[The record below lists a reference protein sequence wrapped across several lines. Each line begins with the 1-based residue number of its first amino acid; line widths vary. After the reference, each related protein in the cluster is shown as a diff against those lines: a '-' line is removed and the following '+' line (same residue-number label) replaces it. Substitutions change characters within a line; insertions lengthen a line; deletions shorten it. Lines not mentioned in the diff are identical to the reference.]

1 MPVSSWST
9 TAALNTGIL
18 TGITLDGASM
28 NVPLVDDALRDMAA
42 QIAAQ
47 LGKVNFKGA
56 DIPSASTTDLSTAT
70 GWYVDVTGTT
80 TITSLGTVAAGQVF
94 ILRFASSLTLTH
106 HATNLVLP
114 NGNIYTTG
122 GDVGIFVSLGAG
134 AWRLLNYIGNGGS
147 SIPAGSIMDFAGTTA
162 PTGWLLCYGQSV
174 SRVTYA
180 ALFAAIGTTYG
191 TADGSSF
198 NLPDLRGRVTAGKD
212 DMGGSSAN
220 RIATLMNGGILGNVG
235 GAEMHTLTTAQ
246 LPSHTHTQQGS
257 FASGIQSANHLHSYA
272 GPASQVTVQGGAG
285 AGNMWTG
292 STQIGTGIQDTNH
305 THTTTISGETAATG
319 SGSAHNIIQ
328 PTLIIQKIIKI

>member
-1 MPVSSWST
+1 MPVSSWSP
-9 TAALNTGIL
+9 TAASNTGIL
-18 TGITLDGASM
+18 TGITLDGSSM
-28 NVPLVDDALRDMAA
+28 NVPLTDDAFREMAA

-56 DIPSASTTDLSTAT
+56 DLASAASTDLSTAT

-94 ILRFASSLTLTH
+94 ILRFASSLLLTH
-106 HATNLVLP
+106 HATNLILP

-134 AWRLLNYIGNGGS
+134 AWRLLNYIGAGGS

-162 PTGWLLCYGQSV
+162 PAGWLLCYGQSV
-174 SRVTYA
+174 SRATYA

-198 NLPDLRGRVTAGKD
+198 NLPDLRGRITAGKD
-212 DMGGSSAN
+212 DMGGSSAARLN
-220 RIATLMNGGILGNVG
+220 TMASTTLGTGGGEQTHVLI
-235 GAEMHTLTTAQ
+235 TAA
-246 LPSHTHTQQGS
+246 LPSHSHTQQGS
-257 FASGIQSANHLHSYA
+257 FSSGIQSVSHLHSYA
-272 GPASQVTVQGGAG
+272 GPTSLVTVQGGSG

-305 THTTTISGETAATG
+305 THLTTISGETAAAG
-319 SGSAHNIIQ
+319 SNWGHNNIQ
-328 PTLIIQKIIKI
+328 PTLITNKIIKV